1 MTSSGMIVSESYVL
15 YAFCDFAA
23 VGCHWICRNFQ
34 VERTS
39 CPAASAI
46 RSLCGFLHKGH
57 RTGTIWDHLGR
68 WRTLELAALTG
79 SRDHGLLWLLVHLC
93 VRCSLDLHLT
103 WHGSHTQKCHRKQI
117 GKKKKICERLG
128 QSGSA
133 ANDFDGS
140 VFDGLGAMFPMSMAC
155 LTQKLAISM
164 LPMALPAQ
172 VLGRFLD
179 GDLVVFGAPCAIPGC
194 WWSGDPEISC
204 ANFSGPFHGWSHP
217 CSFHPEKQGFKW
229 KNP

>member
-117 GKKKKICERLG
+117 GKKEKNMWKARAEWFCRQWFWWLSFWWLRSYVSDEYGMSDTEAGNLYAAYGFACTGSWAIFG
-128 QSGSA
+128 WWSGCFWCTMCHS
-133 ANDFDGS
+133 
-140 VFDGLGAMFPMSMAC
+140 GL
-155 LTQKLAISM
+155 
-164 LPMALPAQ
+164 
-172 VLGRFLD
+172 
-179 GDLVVFGAPCAIPGC
+179 LVI
-194 WWSGDPEISC
+194 WWSGDFMCQFFWPLSWMIT
-204 ANFSGPFHGWSHP
+204 PM
-217 CSFHPEKQGFKW
+217 
-229 KNP
+229 